1 MTQYIIRRLIQAVP
15 TLFGISLISFFV
27 MQAAPGD
34 PMTFLTFN
42 PAASSEATTRLRRQ
56 LGFDKPAYTQYIY
69 WLVGN
74 DWTKI
79 DVDGD
84 GTGDIWGTRK
94 GILRGD
100 LGQSVIQKR
109 PVLDLIEERIPA
121 TLQLM
126 LSALIIGY
134 GVGVPLGLLA
144 AVRHGSIFDQLI
156 RFFSVIGTALPSF
169 WLGLLL
175 IILFGVELKW
185 LPLGGRRDLRRTTAG
200 FDLWDTV
207 SHMIMPVSVLA
218 LGIIAT
224 ISRYVRA
231 EALEVMGE
239 DYIRTARAKGL
250 RESTVFWH
258 HILRNA
264 LIPIATFLGPALGGL
279 IGGAVIVEQV
289 FSWPG
294 MGRLVVTAMLQQDF
308 PLIMGAVLMSAV
320 LFIIGMLISDVLYG
334 VLDPRIRFDQRRR

>member
-1 MTQYIIRRLIQAVP
+1 MTRYILRRLIQAVP
-15 TLFGISLISFFV
+15 TLFGITLISFFLI
-27 MQAAPGD
+27 QAAPGD
-34 PMTFLTFN
+34 PISFLTFD
-42 PAASSEATTRLRRQ
+42 PKVSPEATMRLRRQ
-56 LGFDKPAYTQYIY
+56 LGFDKPVYTQYIY

-74 DWTKI
+74 DWTRI

-84 GTGDIWGTRK
+84 GTADVSGTRK
-94 GILRGD
+94 GLLRGD
-100 LGQSVIQKR
+100 LGQSIVHKR
-109 PVLDLIEERIPA
+109 PVLDLILERIPA
-121 TLQLM
+121 TIQLM

-134 GVGVPLGLLA
+134 GLGIPLGLFA
-144 AVRHGSIFDQLI
+144 AVRHGSIFDQLV

-175 IILFGVELKW
+175 IIIFSVELKW
-185 LPLGGRRDLRRTTAG
+185 LPLGGRRDLRRVGGA

-250 RESTVFWH
+250 RESTVFWQ

-264 LIPIATFLGPALGGL
+264 LIPIATFLGPALGSL
-279 IGGAVIVEQV
+279 FGGAVIVEQV

-308 PLIMGAVLMSAV
+308 PLIMGAVLVSTV
-320 LFIIGMLISDVLYG
+320 LFIIGLVISDVLYG
-334 VLDPRIRFDQRRR
+334 ALDPRVRYS